1 MGILNSKIRSW
12 SLPQLLLNT
21 ELLLLLL
28 LMHIIIKELPHYYIS
43 NKGLLEEFYQEEH
56 VEVNGTATTFCLER
70 RF

>member
-1 MGILNSKIRSW
+1 
-12 SLPQLLLNT
+12 
-21 ELLLLLL
+21 
-28 LMHIIIKELPHYYIS
+28 MHIIIKELPHYYIS